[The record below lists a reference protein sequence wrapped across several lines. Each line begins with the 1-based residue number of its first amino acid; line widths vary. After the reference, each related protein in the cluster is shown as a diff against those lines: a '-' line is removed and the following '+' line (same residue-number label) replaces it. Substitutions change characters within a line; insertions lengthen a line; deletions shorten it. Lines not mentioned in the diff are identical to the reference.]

1 MINSNVN
8 TYKSVTATPKV
19 EDTKSIG
26 DLKDGINKLQNS
38 VNIRLDAIKSSVQRT
53 ETTCNDLKCDANTRN
68 TTRDSQIGELR
79 NFSHQIFEAVTDVR
93 NENRR
98 MRDNIAEMEK
108 GISAI
113 SESEEYKL
121 ISKQRK
127 DNKEKETGCDQT
139 LSKSEIIVSD
149 TEDED
154 TEITFNKKLSNAT
167 DVGETSTIT
176 ESITNQDTDST
187 NSCGCSKEQEK
198 ISHDSVIDS
207 PNIGPKTMDKALA
220 NRKHKVCVIGD
231 SLVGQLNIPLLGK
244 GTQTYVQRLK
254 APKLQDISKHVA
266 ETKDAHL
273 IIIHCGI
280 NNLRDNEQTEACV
293 EIMTNTIT
301 SLKLAAPNSKILVS
315 KVLPVGDRALN
326 VESSILNAQLE
337 KKLHIEHNDVSFISH
352 LNLSE
357 QDQVI
362 KEYYRNDLLHLSR
375 SGVMI
380 FGKNLHRSIITTLDQ
395 TVGRSVDR
403 TGGRDNSGRDNG
415 EGERDDNGQNYGA
428 ERRGNNGWNCLDGTE
443 RREDNDRNYGVERR
457 DDYGRNNGAGRKN
470 DYGQN
475 NGMERS
481 RDNGRNDRAE
491 RRDDNVRNYGAER
504 RNDNRRNYGPGR
516 RVDNERNYSA
526 GRREDDGHN
535 CGMEQREDNGR
546 NYGTERR
553 DDNGRSYG
561 AGRREDD
568 EQYYGVERRGDNG
581 WNYGEERRDDNGRNY
596 GTERRGDNGR
606 SYGAGR
612 REDDEQYYGM
622 ERRDDNR
629 RNYEVGGRNDNGRNY
644 DRRR

>member
-1 MINSNVN
+1 MVVYSDSKYVIQGVTEWIYNWRENGWKTAGGDDVKNKEIWLELSKLVDESATKISWKHVAAHLGIPGNEEADRLANKAAKGAIQSVTIDHEKGTNQACNTSSIQTNVVIKPKTIDKTSKNESKNVPEQLNATPQKKSTKDHTNTPVPGSINGSCVSKSSPSNVGKNKKNLKNNQNDSSDIYTNSQMDQVMKNMQTVLESVLFELHQSKEEHSKFKQDVTGNLCELSTQLQTLAQSLATISKDLPIEVRKEVNMINGNVN

-68 TTRDSQIGELR
+68 KTRDSQIGELR
-79 NFSHQIFEAVTDVR
+79 NFSHQIFEAVADVR

-98 MRDNIAEMEK
+98 MRDNIVEMEK

-113 SESEEYKL
+113 SELEEYKL

-127 DNKEKETGCDQT
+127 DIKEKETGCDQT

-167 DVGETSTIT
+167 DVGDTSTIT
-176 ESITNQDTDST
+176 ESITNQDTEST
-187 NSCGCSKEQEK
+187 NSSGCSKEQEK

-244 GTQTYVQRLK
+244 GTHTYVQRLK

-266 ETKDAHL
+266 ETKDANL

-301 SLKLAAPNSKILVS
+301 SLKLAAPNSKIQVS

-362 KEYYRNDLLHLSR
+362 KEYYRN
-375 SGVMI
+375 
-380 FGKNLHRSIITTLDQ
+380 SICI
-395 TVGRSVDR
+395 
-403 TGGRDNSGRDNG
+403 
-415 EGERDDNGQNYGA
+415 
-428 ERRGNNGWNCLDGTE
+428 CLV
-443 RREDNDRNYGVERR
+443 VE
-457 DDYGRNNGAGRKN
+457 
-470 DYGQN
+470 
-475 NGMERS
+475 
-481 RDNGRNDRAE
+481 
-491 RRDDNVRNYGAER
+491 
-504 RNDNRRNYGPGR
+504 
-516 RVDNERNYSA
+516 
-526 GRREDDGHN
+526 
-535 CGMEQREDNGR
+535 
-546 NYGTERR
+546 
-553 DDNGRSYG
+553 
-561 AGRREDD
+561 
-568 EQYYGVERRGDNG
+568 
-581 WNYGEERRDDNGRNY
+581 
-596 GTERRGDNGR
+596 
-606 SYGAGR
+606 
-612 REDDEQYYGM
+612 
-622 ERRDDNR
+622 
-629 RNYEVGGRNDNGRNY
+629 
-644 DRRR
+644 